1 MTQETDND
9 QMEAYTEAATS
20 GLYAKQS
27 GLVGKYDNV
36 RRLWEDEITRL
47 FLHPHLAAIDRA
59 KAISH
64 ATRADHGFGMRQC
77 RWL

>member
-1 MTQETDND
+1 MIQETDND

-27 GLVGKYDNV
+27 GLVGTYDNV

-47 FLHPHLAAIDRA
+47 FLHPHLERLIERKRLGMQRLRIMD
-59 KAISH
+59 
-64 ATRADHGFGMRQC
+64 TRSGSADG
-77 RWL
+77 

>member
-1 MTQETDND
+1 MTLETLETDND

-36 RRLWEDEITRL
+36 RRLWED
-47 FLHPHLAAIDRA
+47 HRA
-59 KAISH
+59 MA
-64 ATRADHGFGMRQC
+64 
-77 RWL
+77 